1 MKQVIG
7 NTSAGI
13 NAVEEKMKIGDAVF
27 QCQMGLKE
35 GLTEKVTF
43 EQGPQ
48 GGEGR
53 KNIPDKGDS
62 KGKTQ
67 RPEHPWCAQ
76 GTAV

>member
-43 EQGPQ
+43 EQGP
-48 GGEGR
+48 
-53 KNIPDKGDS
+53 
-62 KGKTQ
+62 
-67 RPEHPWCAQ
+67 
-76 GTAV
+76 